1 TTAGTFNITVFNPTP
16 GGGTSNAQILTVN
29 NPLPTTTSISPTS
42 KTVGDAAFTLTVNG
56 TNFISGV
63 SVVQFAG
70 SARTTTFV
78 NSTQLTA
85 SMPAT
90 DLTTTATFNIT
101 VFTHT
106 PRGAPPNAQIL
117 TVNNPLPT
125 TTSISPTNKIV
136 GATAFTLTVNG
147 TNFVSTSVVQFAGS
161 NRTTTFVN
169 STQVTA
175 TI

>member
-1 TTAGTFNITVFNPTP
+1 PATILGTLLTTAFPFTTLFLSPTP
-16 GGGTSNAQILTVN
+16 GGGTSNAQI
-29 NPLPTTTSISPTS
+29 
-42 KTVGDAAFTLTVNG
+42 F
-56 TNFISGV
+56 
-63 SVVQFAG
+63 
-70 SARTTTFV
+70 
-78 NSTQLTA
+78 
-85 SMPAT
+85 
-90 DLTTTATFNIT
+90 
-101 VFTHT
+101 
-106 PRGAPPNAQIL
+106 

-175 TI
+175 PILASDLTSARTFNISVFNPTPGGGTSNAQTFTVVSPPV

>member
-1 TTAGTFNITVFNPTP
+1 TTTSISPTNKIVGATAFTVTVNGTNFVSTSVVQFAGSNRTTTFVNSTQVTATILASDLTTAGTFNISVFNPTP
-16 GGGTSNAQILTVN
+16 GGGTSNTQ
-29 NPLPTTTSISPTS
+29 
-42 KTVGDAAFTLTVNG
+42 
-56 TNFISGV
+56 
-63 SVVQFAG
+63 
-70 SARTTTFV
+70 TF
-78 NSTQLTA
+78 
-85 SMPAT
+85 
-90 DLTTTATFNIT
+90 
-101 VFTHT
+101 
-106 PRGAPPNAQIL
+106 

-175 TI
+175 AVQASELPSPGEL

>member
-1 TTAGTFNITVFNPTP
+1 M
-16 GGGTSNAQILTVN
+16 
-29 NPLPTTTSISPTS
+29 
-42 KTVGDAAFTLTVNG
+42 VGDAAFTLTVNG

-85 SMPAT
+85 SIPAT
-90 DLTTTATFNIT
+90 DLTTAGTFNIT
-101 VFTHT
+101 VFNPT
-106 PRGAPPNAQIL
+106 PGGGTSNAQIF
-117 TVNNPLPT
+117 TVNNPLPA

-147 TNFVSTSVVQFAGS
+147 TNFVSAVVVVHGAYTS
-161 NRTTTFVN
+161 TTTIV
-169 STQVTA
+169 
-175 TI
+175 

>member
-1 TTAGTFNITVFNPTP
+1 
-16 GGGTSNAQILTVN
+16 
-29 NPLPTTTSISPTS
+29 
-42 KTVGDAAFTLTVNG
+42 
-56 TNFISGV
+56 FIVGV

-85 SMPAT
+85 SIPAT
-90 DLTTTATFNIT
+90 DLTTAGTFNIT
-101 VFTHT
+101 VFSPT
-106 PRGAPPNAQIL
+106 PGGGTSNTQTFA
-117 TVNNPLPT
+117 VNNPLPT

-136 GATAFTLTVNG
+136 GATAFTLTING

-175 TI
+175 TILASDLTTAGTFNITVFNPTPGGATSNQQTTTDNPPPITTTTPPPHTTTAAT